1 MMFERFTKDARAVV
15 LGAVGHAERLEA
27 EAVEEQH
34 LLLALLDREASR
46 ASFALTSLGLA
57 GRRESVQRA
66 LAEARRR
73 GGLSRADTDALSGL
87 GIDVSAIVSRVE
99 EAHGEGALEAAHGN
113 TKGNGR
119 GDGHDS
125 GRGKGWWSGF
135 VGGRRPFARGAKDV
149 LTESLRM
156 ALAQQDR
163 HIGDEHLLLALAA
176 RPGVPSEVLA
186 DHGVTYVALRRVLY
200 GGGEA
205 KAG

>member
-1 MMFERFTKDARAVV
+1 MFERFTKDARAVV

-34 LLLALLDREASR
+34 MLLALLDREASR

-113 TKGNGR
+113 TKGNGK
-119 GDGHDS
+119 GNDS

-200 GGGEA
+200 GGGQA